1 MHEMDLLSVLLFL
14 LIGVGVIG
22 LVFSLLTGFGVWLV
36 QLFYA
41 IYHSLFVKEDKS
53 KGKKMDYSIAQG
65 KEVK

>member
-1 MHEMDLLSVLLFL
+1 MDLLSVLLFL